1 VIDPG
6 ISSIFAYDTVYHYVC
21 LSYMKSYPYAQGSR
35 FTGEKTPRFGGGGRG
50 GLLTMSEL
58 GSGQLGL
65 LAGRIGVGRYA
76 QAGMGPDRCPGL
88 TDADVKIIF
97 RVVYLWFTVA
107 LV

>member
-1 VIDPG
+1 MRREADLRGKRHRVSEAED
-6 ISSIFAYDTVYHYVC
+6 
-21 LSYMKSYPYAQGSR
+21 
-35 FTGEKTPRFGGGGRG
+35 FGGGGRG

-88 TDADVKIIF
+88 TDENIPGGLF
-97 RVVYLWFTVA
+97 VVHRCFGVICCNLVSFTAPGTFQVY
-107 LV
+107 

>member
-1 VIDPG
+1 MRREADLRGKRHRVSEAED
-6 ISSIFAYDTVYHYVC
+6 
-21 LSYMKSYPYAQGSR
+21 
-35 FTGEKTPRFGGGGRG
+35 FGGGGRG

>member
-1 VIDPG
+1 MIDPG

-88 TDADVKIIF
+88 TDADV
-97 RVVYLWFTVA
+97 R
-107 LV
+107 